1 MKTYYLEDK
10 NCQKY
15 LERVKANCELLV
27 QEKFS
32 LSDYIDPDLRLE
44 EIKVI
49 GNKEYRMSPDG
60 ICGIKY

>member
-1 MKTYYLEDK
+1 MMKTYYLEDK

-44 EIKVI
+44 EI
-49 GNKEYRMSPDG
+49 
-60 ICGIKY
+60 CTL